1 MNPQLQKQIGV
12 GALAG
17 IILAGLIYFLLG
29 GKRTELEAIRADN
42 DRLQAEVD
50 KGKLLK
56 ANYERLREEVAKQD
70 KRIEELIKIMP
81 SDADYGEIPYRI
93 KKIADDAGI
102 DQVAFALKPE
112 RKDNYYTEKP
122 VEFEFRVGYHSF
134 GQFASLVSGY
144 DKIINISNIEFTR
157 KTDAR
162 SFYPAAVKCTISAFV
177 YNPEPPPVEPVKKP
191 DAAAPKAGA
200 KED

>member
-12 GALAG
+12 GALVG
-17 IILAGLIYFLLG
+17 IVLAGLVYFLLG
-29 GKRTELEAIRADN
+29 GKRSDLEATNESVKI
-42 DRLQAEVD
+42 LQAEVD

-56 ANYERLREEVAKQD
+56 ASYEKLREEVAKQD

-81 SDADYGEIPYRI
+81 SETDYGEIPYRI

-102 DQVAFALKPE
+102 DQVSFSLKPE
-112 RKDNYYTEKP
+112 RRDSYYTEKP
-122 VEFEFRVGYHSF
+122 VEFEFRVGFHSF

-157 KTDAR
+157 KTDNR
-162 SFYPAAVKCTISAFV
+162 SVYPASVKCTISAFI
-177 YNPEPPPVEPVKKP
+177 YNPEPPPADPVKKP
-191 DAAAPKAGA
+191 VAAAPKAGA